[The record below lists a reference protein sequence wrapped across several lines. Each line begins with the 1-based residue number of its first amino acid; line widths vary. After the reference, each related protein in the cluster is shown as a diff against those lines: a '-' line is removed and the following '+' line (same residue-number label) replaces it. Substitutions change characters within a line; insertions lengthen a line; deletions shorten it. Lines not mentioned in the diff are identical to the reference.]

1 MFNFGK
7 QKTLFSAL
15 AKFSASA
22 KKCNVDACVYPAAG
36 RWFLICLFGWQWPP
50 SPLPICFAIA
60 ILDQQSFLWRWSHSQ
75 AIERQ
80 IGCTQLGYWL
90 QWIVSLR
97 AFLSKL
103 DDFPV
108 LSSST
113 SCHCQCHAGALK
125 SCAATCEQINFCP
138 LEIRNWTKLPKLGS
152 LGGASKFTN
161 RMILF
166 QKKLV
171 LWNIQRGER
180 LWYQWIWIFDISEN
194 PHFVF
199 EQVMRFPQTPVLIGW
214 KTRCVCICSNLLLCW
229 RVKLSTLSSCICS
242 TKFLL

>member
-36 RWFLICLFGWQWPP
+36 HWFLICLFGWQWPP
-50 SPLPICFAIA
+50 SPIPICFAIA
-60 ILDQQSFLWRWSHSQ
+60 ILDQHSFLWRWSHSQ

-161 RMILF
+161 KMILF

-171 LWNIQRGER
+171 LWNIQLGER
-180 LWYQWIWIFDISEN
+180 LRYQWIWIFDISEN

>member
-1 MFNFGK
+1 MINFGK

-36 RWFLICLFGWQWPP
+36 RLFLICLFGWQWPP
-50 SPLPICFAIA
+50 SPIPICFAIA
-60 ILDQQSFLWRWSHSQ
+60 ILDQHSFLWRWSHSQ

-125 SCAATCEQINFCP
+125 KLRGNVRANKLLPARNPQLDKIAQIGLTWGSEQIYQQNDS
-138 LEIRNWTKLPKLGS
+138 IPKETRPV
-152 LGGASKFTN
+152 KYPT
-161 RMILF
+161 
-166 QKKLV
+166 
-171 LWNIQRGER
+171 RGEVVIPMN
-180 LWYQWIWIFDISEN
+180 LNMWYFWKSPFCVWTGDEVSANTGFNWLEN
-194 PHFVF
+194 
-199 EQVMRFPQTPVLIGW
+199 E
-214 KTRCVCICSNLLLCW
+214 VCLYLQ
-229 RVKLSTLSSCICS
+229 
-242 TKFLL
+242 

>member
-1 MFNFGK
+1 M
-7 QKTLFSAL
+7 
-15 AKFSASA
+15 
-22 KKCNVDACVYPAAG
+22 
-36 RWFLICLFGWQWPP
+36 
-50 SPLPICFAIA
+50 
-60 ILDQQSFLWRWSHSQ
+60 
-75 AIERQ
+75 
-80 IGCTQLGYWL
+80 GYWL

-125 SCAATCEQINFCP
+125 KLCGNVRANKLLPVRNPQLDKIAQIGLTWGSEQIYQQNDS
-138 LEIRNWTKLPKLGS
+138 IPKETRPV
-152 LGGASKFTN
+152 KHPT
-161 RMILF
+161 
-166 QKKLV
+166 
-171 LWNIQRGER
+171 RGEAMIPR
-180 LWYQWIWIFDISEN
+180 NLNIDISEN

>member
-50 SPLPICFAIA
+50 SPIPICFAIA

-138 LEIRNWTKLPKLGS
+138 LEIRNWTKLPKLDS
-152 LGGASKFTN
+152 LGERANLPAEWFYSKRN
-161 RMILF
+161 
-166 QKKLV
+166 
-171 LWNIQRGER
+171 
-180 LWYQWIWIFDISEN
+180 
-194 PHFVF
+194 
-199 EQVMRFPQTPVLIGW
+199 
-214 KTRCVCICSNLLLCW
+214 
-229 RVKLSTLSSCICS
+229 SSCEIS
-242 TKFLL
+242 NEERGWDTNEFEFLIVLKIPIFCLNRWWGFRKHQF